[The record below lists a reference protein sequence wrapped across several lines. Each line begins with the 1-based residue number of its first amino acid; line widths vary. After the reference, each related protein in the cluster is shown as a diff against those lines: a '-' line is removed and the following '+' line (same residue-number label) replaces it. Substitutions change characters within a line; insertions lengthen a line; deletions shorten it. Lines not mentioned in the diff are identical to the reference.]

1 MTGGLDESLRHL
13 HARRLRCIRCQP
25 HGLAP
30 PRSSSTGEAEGT
42 IRSAREDW
50 NAAFAR
56 RDTAALA
63 AQWAPEGELIG
74 GAGRWRG
81 RDEIVRA
88 FYAGLFQYRPDITFT
103 REPTR
108 IEGHEGA
115 GLVYELGSWVERWS
129 EPDGP
134 TELRGAFFAM
144 WDRRGGN
151 WLKSAEIFVPAVCT
165 GGAYCAPRPE
175 R

>member
-1 MTGGLDESLRHL
+1 MRVSSICMLVAVS
-13 HARRLRCIRCQP
+13 ACQP
-25 HGLAP
+25 HGGVLARP
-30 PRSSSTGEAEGT
+30 STTREAEGT
-42 IRSAREDW
+42 IRSAREAW
-50 NAAFAR
+50 NGAFAR
-56 RDTAALA
+56 RDTAALG
-63 AQWAPEGELIG
+63 AQWAQDGELIG

-81 RDEIVRA
+81 RDEIVRG

-129 EPDGP
+129 QPDGP
-134 TELRGAFFAM
+134 TELRGAYFAM
-144 WDRRGGN
+144 WGRSGGK
-151 WLKSAEIFVPAVCT
+151 WLKSAEIFVPAACT
-165 GGAYCAPRPE
+165 GGAYCAPRRE